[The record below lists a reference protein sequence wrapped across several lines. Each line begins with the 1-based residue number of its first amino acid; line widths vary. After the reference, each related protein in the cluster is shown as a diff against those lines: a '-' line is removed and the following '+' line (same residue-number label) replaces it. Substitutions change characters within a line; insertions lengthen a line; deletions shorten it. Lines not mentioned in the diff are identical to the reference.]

1 MRQPHDNKMEGL
13 PAELLAHI
21 CSFLERSV
29 LADFA
34 LTAKSYLV
42 HARWQ
47 LYTAVILRSDHLFSS
62 ETFRLLLDNPQLAKR
77 TISLAI
83 ETDPDWETHDFIPA
97 DDNTWIEPDIFKL
110 MGGLRTLRFRR
121 SPCVSRNGNMVNFLD
136 ILNIVY
142 EHCANLT
149 ELSVVELEWSPA
161 DPRAFTGKIY
171 ERPPLRK
178 VVYSSLRSS
187 GKELFWSSVST

>member
-1 MRQPHDNKMEGL
+1 MRQPHDNEMEQL

-47 LYTAVILRSDHLFSS
+47 LYTAVVLRSEHLYSS

-83 ETDPDWETHDFIPA
+83 ETDPEWDAHDFVSA
-97 DDNTWIEPDIFKL
+97 DDNTWIEPSIFKL
-110 MGGLRTLRFRR
+110 MGGLRRLRFRR
-121 SPCVSRNGNMVNFLD
+121 SPCTSSDGNMVDFLH

-142 EHCANLT
+142 EHCPNLT
-149 ELSVVELEWSPA
+149 ELTIMDLEWCSAPEPDSPSSIGA
-161 DPRAFTGKIY
+161 K
-171 ERPPLRK
+171 RPPLRK
-178 VVYSSLRSS
+178 VVYSSLPSN
-187 GKELFWSSVST
+187 GD

>member
-1 MRQPHDNKMEGL
+1 MRQPHDNEMEQL

-21 CSFLERSV
+21 CSFLEHSV

-47 LYTAVILRSDHLFSS
+47 LYTAVVLRSDPLYSS

-83 ETDPDWETHDFIPA
+83 ETDPEWGANDYVPA
-97 DDNTWIEPDIFKL
+97 DDNTWIEPSIFKL
-110 MGGLRTLRFRR
+110 MGGLRRLRFRR
-121 SPCVSRNGNMVNFLD
+121 SPCTSRDGNMVNFLN
-136 ILNIVY
+136 ILNVVY
-142 EHCANLT
+142 EHCPNLT
-149 ELSVVELEWSPA
+149 ELTVMDLEWSPA
-161 DPRAFTGKIY
+161 SEPDSPAFTGSIRAK
-171 ERPPLRK
+171 RPPLRK
-178 VVYSSLRSS
+178 VVYSSLPSN
-187 GKELFWSSVST
+187 GD